1 MSTASVTGM
10 PGKQKW
16 WRKRKVK
23 ESFVAFLFVLP
34 AIINFAIFRYYP
46 IIWSTRTSFW
56 DYSLLGGFKEF
67 IGFDNYTRL
76 FADKYFWQSVVV
88 TFKYFAMYV
97 PGVLF
102 LALGL
107 AVFASQ
113 DKPGM
118 GAIRAIIYIP
128 VITSFV
134 VVSIV
139 WGMLLNKNVGLIN
152 SVLQTLGFD
161 RVSFLMNKENVLPTI
176 AMISIWKDVGYSM
189 IIFVAGLKGV
199 PNTLYEAATVDGANG
214 WQQFW
219 KITIPMIRRQFMFVA
234 VWATL
239 GAFQCFI
246 PVYSLT
252 QGGPGTAS
260 KVIVY
265 YIYEKA
271 FAFGEMG
278 YASALSIVLLIFLL
292 IISVFQ
298 MRLFRQDY

>member
-1 MSTASVTGM
+1 
-10 PGKQKW
+10 
-16 WRKRKVK
+16 
-23 ESFVAFLFVLP
+23 
-34 AIINFAIFRYYP
+34 
-46 IIWSTRTSFW
+46 
-56 DYSLLGGFKEF
+56 
-67 IGFDNYTRL
+67 
-76 FADKYFWQSVVV
+76 
-88 TFKYFAMYV
+88 
-97 PGVLF
+97 
-102 LALGL
+102 
-107 AVFASQ
+107 
-113 DKPGM
+113 
-118 GAIRAIIYIP
+118 
-128 VITSFV
+128 
-134 VVSIV
+134 
-139 WGMLLNKNVGLIN
+139 
-152 SVLQTLGFD
+152 
-161 RVSFLMNKENVLPTI
+161 MNKEKVLPTI
-176 AMISIWKDVGYSM
+176 AVISIWKDVGYSM

-271 FAFGEMG
+271 FSFGEMG
-278 YASALSIVLLIFLL
+278 YASALSIVLLVFLL
-292 IISVFQ
+292 IVSIFQ